1 MRSSFPFRLALVMAV
16 GTGPALAQTPA
27 AAPPPAPPPAAPAP
41 AAPPPAPAAAPPVAA
56 PPATT
61 APTHTPVAPPRAGP
75 SPYSEAV
82 QKGDGL
88 LLARDYDGAIAAYRA
103 EIDKN
108 PALGHYRTGEAQLA
122 KGNVAEA
129 EAAWQTALRLVG
141 TDDRLR
147 GKLLFVLSDLK
158 ERQKANDDAITRWKE
173 YEQHARMVADAKGY
187 PATAVERVKRNED
200 WKKISADAAEVRAR
214 IKKRIDE
221 ADEALRKTSK

>member
-1 MRSSFPFRLALVMAV
+1 MRSSFPFRLALVMAL
-16 GTGPALAQTPA
+16 GATPALAQTPA
-27 AAPPPAPPPAAPAP
+27 AAPAPPTPPPAPPV
-41 AAPPPAPAAAPPVAA
+41 APAAAPAA
-56 PPATT
+56 PATGT
-61 APTHTPVAPPRAGP
+61 RAPSAPVPVGA

-82 QKGDGL
+82 QKGDSL
-88 LLARDYDGAIAAYRA
+88 LLARDFDGAIAAYKA

-129 EAAWQTALRLVG
+129 EAAYQTALKLVG
-141 TDDRLR
+141 TDDKLR
-147 GKLLFVLSDLK
+147 SKLLFVLADLK

-173 YEQHARMVADAKGY
+173 YEEHARTVAAAKGY
-187 PATAVERVKRNED
+187 PATAVERVKRNEE

-221 ADEALRKTSK
+221 ADEALRKSTPSK

>member
-1 MRSSFPFRLALVMAV
+1 MAV
-16 GTGPALAQTPA
+16 GATPALAQTPA
-27 AAPPPAPPPAAPAP
+27 AAPPPPAPATPAAAPGAAPATGASAP
-41 AAPPPAPAAAPPVAA
+41 AAP
-56 PPATT
+56 
-61 APTHTPVAPPRAGP
+61 RAGA

-82 QKGDGL
+82 QKGDSL
-88 LLARDYDGAIAAYRA
+88 LLAHDYDGAIAAYKA
-103 EIDKN
+103 EVDKN

-129 EAAWQTALRLVG
+129 EAAWQTALKLVG
-141 TDDRLR
+141 TDDKLR

-173 YEQHARMVADAKGY
+173 YEQHARTVAEAKGY
-187 PATAVERVKRNED
+187 PATAVERVKRNEE

-221 ADEALRKTSK
+221 ADESLRKTSK

>member
-1 MRSSFPFRLALVMAV
+1 MVLRA
-16 GTGPALAQTPA
+16 PACLPRQAGA
-27 AAPPPAPPPAAPAP
+27 HAPAAPA
-41 AAPPPAPAAAPPVAA
+41 
-56 PPATT
+56 
-61 APTHTPVAPPRAGP
+61 RAGA

-82 QKGDGL
+82 QKGDSL
-88 LLARDYDGAIAAYRA
+88 LIAHDYDGAIAAYRA

-122 KGNVAEA
+122 KGNIAEA
-129 EAAWQTALRLVG
+129 EAAWQTALKLVG

-173 YEQHARMVADAKGY
+173 YEQHARTVADAKGY
-187 PATAVERVKRNED
+187 PATAVERVKRNEE

-221 ADEALRKTSK
+221 ADESLRKTSK

>member
-16 GTGPALAQTPA
+16 GATPALAQTPA
-27 AAPPPAPPPAAPAP
+27 AAPPPPAPATPAAAPGAAPATGASAP
-41 AAPPPAPAAAPPVAA
+41 AAP
-56 PPATT
+56 
-61 APTHTPVAPPRAGP
+61 RAGA

-82 QKGDGL
+82 QKGDSL
-88 LLARDYDGAIAAYRA
+88 LLAHDYDGAIAAYKA
-103 EIDKN
+103 EVDKN

-129 EAAWQTALRLVG
+129 EAAWQTALKLVG
-141 TDDRLR
+141 TDDKLR

-173 YEQHARMVADAKGY
+173 YEQHARTVAEAKGY
-187 PATAVERVKRNED
+187 PATAVERVKRNEE

-221 ADEALRKTSK
+221 ADESLRKTSK